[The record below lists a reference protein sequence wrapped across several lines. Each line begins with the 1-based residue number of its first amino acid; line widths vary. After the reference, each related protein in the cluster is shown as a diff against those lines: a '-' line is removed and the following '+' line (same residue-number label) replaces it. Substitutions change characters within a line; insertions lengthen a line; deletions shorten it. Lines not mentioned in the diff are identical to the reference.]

1 MVILIA
7 FSPLHVSNSLFT
19 YNIRKPFLFRFVD
32 RVPEHR
38 KVYHKHAYCVIF
50 DTVTKEK
57 YILSAAIISV
67 CNSRVY
73 GCMLVPFLWCSPQNT
88 LKTVHSIC
96 SVNQKDCNIRKEG
109 GEHERLAL
117 NLKWWGPLLVTFHMI
132 FFWVGNTTK
141 ALYFSTQNCL

>member
-1 MVILIA
+1 MVILIV

-32 RVPEHR
+32 RVPEHL
-38 KVYHKHAYCVIF
+38 KVYHKHSYCVIF

-57 YILSAAIISV
+57 YIFSAVIVSV

-73 GCMLVPFLWCSPQNT
+73 GCMLVLFLWCSPQNT

-132 FFWVGNTTK
+132 FFLSRKYHKGV
-141 ALYFSTQNCL
+141 YFSKQDCL